1 MNHWRILLGE
11 YMKKIKFYLNI
22 VKIFMKNQM
31 QDRTNILLDIF
42 NMVSR
47 CLIVFLL
54 YSYIFKI
61 NGGSINGAD
70 YKSTMWSMFIYF
82 CIMILNI
89 RKIDNLI
96 MTEVKSGNVEMF
108 MNKPANYLVLSFM
121 KVIGQGIFSFLFIS
135 VVGSIVMVFFIGI
148 PNLNLCIFIPTF
160 IITLLLGQI
169 LGLFI
174 YGLIGIMS
182 FFMQNIRPIHWIV
195 DKFVMIL
202 GGSYLPI
209 SLFPNFLKII
219 AFISPF
225 GAINFASSTVYDS
238 WNNEF
243 LIRIGLQ
250 IMWIFIFG
258 FLLEFVYKKSKK
270 KAMIN
275 GG

>member
-1 MNHWRILLGE
+1 
-11 YMKKIKFYLNI
+11 MKKIKFAFTVI
-22 VKIFMKNQM
+22 KIFMKNQM
-31 QDRTNILLDIF
+31 QDRTNLILDVF

-54 YSYIFKI
+54 YSYIFKLQ
-61 NGGSINGAD
+61 GGSINGVD
-70 YKSTMWSMFIYF
+70 YKTTMWSMFIYF

-89 RKIDNLI
+89 RRLDNII

-108 MNKPANYLVLSFM
+108 MNKPTNYLTISFM

-135 VVGSIVMVFFIGI
+135 ILGSIIMMLFVGI
-148 PNLNLCIFIPTF
+148 PNLNLLVFIPTF
-160 IITLLLGQI
+160 VITLFLGQI
-169 LGLFI
+169 LGLLI
-174 YGLIGIMS
+174 YGIIGLMA
-182 FFMQNIRPIHWIV
+182 FFIQDIRPIHWIV

-209 SLFPNFLKII
+209 SMFPKFMKII
-219 AFISPF
+219 AYVSPF

-243 LIRIGLQ
+243 IIRISLQ
-250 IMWIFIFG
+250 LLWIGIFG
-258 FLLEFVYKKSKK
+258 VLMYYVYKKSRK

>member
-1 MNHWRILLGE
+1 
-11 YMKKIKFYLNI
+11 MKKIKFAFTVI
-22 VKIFMKNQM
+22 KIFMKNQM
-31 QDRTNILLDIF
+31 QDRTNLILDVF

-54 YSYIFKI
+54 YAYIFKLQ
-61 NGGSINGAD
+61 GGSINGVD
-70 YKSTMWSMFIYF
+70 YKTTMWSMFIYF

-89 RKIDNLI
+89 RRLDNVI

-108 MNKPANYLVLSFM
+108 MNKPTNYLSISFM

-135 VVGSIVMVFFIGI
+135 ILGSIIMAFF
-148 PNLNLCIFIPTF
+148 
-160 IITLLLGQI
+160 
-169 LGLFI
+169 
-174 YGLIGIMS
+174 
-182 FFMQNIRPIHWIV
+182 FFFIRPIHWIV

-209 SLFPNFLKII
+209 SMFPNFMKVI
-219 AFISPF
+219 AYASPF

-243 LIRIGLQ
+243 IMRIALQ
-250 IMWIFIFG
+250 LLWIGIFG
-258 FLLEFVYKKSKK
+258 ILMHYVYKKSKE

>member
-1 MNHWRILLGE
+1 
-11 YMKKIKFYLNI
+11 MKKIKFALTV

-31 QDRTNILLDIF
+31 QDRTNIILDIF

-54 YSYIFKI
+54 YAYIFKLNGGVI
-61 NGGSINGAD
+61 NGVD
-70 YKSTMWSMFIYF
+70 YKTTMWSMFIYF

-89 RKIDNLI
+89 RRLDNII
-96 MTEVKSGNVEMF
+96 MNEVKSGNVEMF
-108 MNKPANYLVLSFM
+108 MNKPTNYLLISFM
-121 KVIGQGIFSFLFIS
+121 RVIGQGIFSFLFIS
-135 VVGSIVMVFFIGI
+135 ILGSIIMALFVGI
-148 PNLNLCIFIPTF
+148 SNLNLPIFIPTF
-160 IITLLLGQI
+160 IITLFLGQV
-169 LGLFI
+169 LGLLVYGIIGLMAFFI
-174 YGLIGIMS
+174 
-182 FFMQNIRPIHWIV
+182 QDVRPIHWIV

-209 SLFPNFLKII
+209 SMFPNFMKVI
-219 AFISPF
+219 AYASPF

-243 LIRIGLQ
+243 ITRILLQ
-250 IMWIFIFG
+250 FMWIFIFG
-258 FLLEFVYKKSKK
+258 ILMNYIYKKSKE